1 VFEQEIQ
8 DFPGVCEEKK
18 TGYAESAE
26 KTRILEITTLSLD
39 HSPQCCPPTTRKMTS
54 FNILACQSS
63 DL

>member
-18 TGYAESAE
+18 KGDAESAE
-26 KTRILEITTLSLD
+26 TTHILEITTLSLD
-39 HSPQCCPPTTRKMTS
+39 YSPQCCPPRTRKMAL
-54 FNILACQSS
+54 FNIFAFQSS